1 MLIMLKG
8 FRKGERMSKKNKWK
22 RLGDIPNGS
31 VFLTKEYLSLGVKS
45 EYALRPNEPGSP
57 RMSIIIGSGE
67 FYAGTNGDDD
77 LVRVID
83 DELLRAFV
91 MMGLLAR

>member
-1 MLIMLKG
+1 MG
-8 FRKGERMSKKNKWK
+8 KKNKWK

-45 EYALRPNEPGSP
+45 EYALRPSEIGSP
-57 RMSIIIGSGE
+57 RMSIIIGDGE
-67 FYAGTNGDDD
+67 FYCGTNGDDD

-83 DELLRAFV
+83 EDLLMAFV
-91 MMGLLAR
+91 MGLLAR